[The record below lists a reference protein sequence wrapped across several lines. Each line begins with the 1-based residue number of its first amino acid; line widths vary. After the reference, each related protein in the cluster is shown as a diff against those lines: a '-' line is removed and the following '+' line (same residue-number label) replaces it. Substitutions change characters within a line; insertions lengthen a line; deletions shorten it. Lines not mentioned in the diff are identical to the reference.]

1 MGTAHRTPS
10 DRPGPP
16 RPRRRLRHRLPVRL
30 RQHWKP
36 AAAAA
41 AALLALVLLLGDARI
56 RPYITSELAS
66 EEQITDDIAGTAD
79 LFDSSV
85 AHGIEIS
92 FDEAA
97 YTDMIRTFQEEGEK
111 EYIKADVVIDGTLI
125 EDAGLRL
132 KGNST
137 LQSLR
142 GGGTGAAPEDAAG
155 QDGDTAQEDAGQEQG
170 AAPGGGPGG
179 GPGGITLS
187 EDEPESLP
195 WLVSFDEFVEGRA
208 YQGRTEIALRP
219 GTATSEAALNEALA
233 LEVTAATGQ
242 TTQEYAFSAVTVN
255 GGTEA
260 TRLVLESP
268 DPAYADELGEG
279 VLYKGRANGSFAYL
293 GEDPTDYEDA
303 FKQINDEGEA
313 DLQPVIDLL
322 RFVDEA
328 DDEEFAEELEDRLD
342 TESFA
347 LYLAT
352 QDLIANN
359 DAMDGPGNNYYLWYD
374 RDAERFTVLSW
385 DLNLA
390 FGGMGGPGGMG
401 GGPGAE
407 QQGAPAEQ
415 ETGTEQGEQ
424 SEQGDGGQGATAGQ
438 PPQPPAGDAP
448 GALAGAGTGDTGGD
462 GDTAPEGGVPEN
474 PGGAENPGGRG
485 SGALKERFLA
495 DSGFRQLYED
505 AYADLY
511 EQVYA
516 DGTASDLLED
526 ITAGA
531 EAAGATDTTEA
542 AESIQESIATMTDQG
557 PEAAA
562 EQSGEAG
569 DSGQGTGEA
578 QEPGTD
584 QAPSS

>member
-1 MGTAHRTPS
+1 PGVRTGGGVVGGPVPERHQGDPRRRVHLPGDGRGHGLRHPVLHPGGPRRPADLRGRPAHAPLQLVRAERAAPGGQGPGAGGRRGPRPGGGGRADPVHRRVRADQHGVDPRRLAHRDDLHRPAEEGPQTGRAGRSAAPGHLRAEGVRPHRLRPDGPVIAMGTAHRTPS

-66 EEQITDDIAGTAD
+66 EEQITHDIAGTAD

-97 YTDMIRTFQEEGEK
+97 YTDMIRPFQEEVEK
-111 EYIKADVVIDGTLI
+111 EYIKGDVVIDGTLI

-219 GTATSEAALNEALA
+219 GTATYEAALNEALA

-293 GEDPTDYEDA
+293 GEDPTDCEDA

-390 FGGMGGPGGMG
+390 FGGM
-401 GGPGAE
+401 
-407 QQGAPAEQ
+407 
-415 ETGTEQGEQ
+415 
-424 SEQGDGGQGATAGQ
+424 
-438 PPQPPAGDAP
+438 
-448 GALAGAGTGDTGGD
+448 
-462 GDTAPEGGVPEN
+462 
-474 PGGAENPGGRG
+474 
-485 SGALKERFLA
+485 
-495 DSGFRQLYED
+495 
-505 AYADLY
+505 
-511 EQVYA
+511 
-516 DGTASDLLED
+516 
-526 ITAGA
+526 
-531 EAAGATDTTEA
+531 
-542 AESIQESIATMTDQG
+542 
-557 PEAAA
+557 
-562 EQSGEAG
+562 
-569 DSGQGTGEA
+569 
-578 QEPGTD
+578 
-584 QAPSS
+584 